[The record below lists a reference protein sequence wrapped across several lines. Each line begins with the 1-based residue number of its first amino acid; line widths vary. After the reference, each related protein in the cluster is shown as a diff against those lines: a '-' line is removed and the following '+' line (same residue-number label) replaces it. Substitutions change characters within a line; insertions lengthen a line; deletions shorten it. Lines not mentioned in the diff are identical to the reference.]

1 MISVIGVGEQVGG
14 ELVVIPY
21 KTMLDIASYAAD
33 TDFGKV
39 FVHYITV
46 ECPYSDIH
54 SESFG
59 GGTQGC
65 FFCRRGSVNVY
76 MESGRWSIWA
86 VTFPALN
93 ASRQTNAI
101 CCSFILYG
109 LVYTRVTG
117 LLKQDNT
124 CFENRFFFVELIFI
138 IVARHA
144 VTTRCKETDSGFE
157 FIFQIDT
164 GLQ

>member
-1 MISVIGVGEQVGG
+1 MEPIPKGKSVAACCIEIKISVIGVGEQVGG

-21 KTMLDIASYAAD
+21 KPCLILRRMLPILIWQSLRSLHN
-33 TDFGKV
+33 GRMPILR
-39 FVHYITV
+39 H
-46 ECPYSDIH
+46 H

-59 GGTQGC
+59 GGTPRV

-117 LLKQDNT
+117 LLK
-124 CFENRFFFVELIFI
+124 
-138 IVARHA
+138 
-144 VTTRCKETDSGFE
+144 TR
-157 FIFQIDT
+157 
-164 GLQ
+164 

>member
-1 MISVIGVGEQVGG
+1 
-14 ELVVIPY
+14 
-21 KTMLDIASYAAD
+21 MLDIASYAAD

-59 GGTQGC
+59 GGTPRV
-65 FFCRRGSVNVY
+65 FFLQARIGECIHGIGAV
-76 MESGRWSIWA
+76 EHLA

-117 LLKQDNT
+117 LLK
-124 CFENRFFFVELIFI
+124 
-138 IVARHA
+138 
-144 VTTRCKETDSGFE
+144 TR
-157 FIFQIDT
+157 
-164 GLQ
+164 

>member
-1 MISVIGVGEQVGG
+1 MEPIPKVSPLLRAALKWISVIGVGEQVGG

-59 GGTQGC
+59 GGTPRV
-65 FFCRRGSVNVY
+65 FCRRGSVNVY

-117 LLKQDNT
+117 LLKARPT
-124 CFENRFFFVELIFI
+124 PCFENRFRRTYFYHSS
-138 IVARHA
+138 ASCRNHPMQ
-144 VTTRCKETDSGFE
+144 RN
-157 FIFQIDT
+157 
-164 GLQ
+164 